1 MSVVLV
7 VEPDAAQAAAVRKM
21 QRRLGAELVLVNT
34 TDEAIESIE
43 LGVPDV
49 ILLSAL
55 LSPRDE
61 DRLIKFLRSLDDAS
75 HLQTLTIP
83 QLRTGAHRQ
92 SDDGGKKKKGLFG
105 KKKEASAPAGCDPD
119 VFAEEI
125 AAQLSRASEIRNRP

>member
-43 LGVPDV
+43 LGIPDL

-83 QLRTGAHRQ
+83 QLRTGGHRQ
-92 SDDGGKKKKGLFG
+92 ADDSKGKKGLFR
-105 KKKEASAPAGCDPD
+105 KKRESSAPAGCDPD
-119 VFAEEI
+119 V
-125 AAQLSRASEIRNRP
+125 

>member
-1 MSVVLV
+1 
-7 VEPDAAQAAAVRKM
+7 
-21 QRRLGAELVLVNT
+21 
-34 TDEAIESIE
+34 
-43 LGVPDV
+43 
-49 ILLSAL
+49 
-55 LSPRDE
+55 
-61 DRLIKFLRSLDDAS
+61 LDDAA

-125 AAQLSRASEIRNRP
+125 AAQLSRASEIRNRPRVVRAKRITEPKPAEPLVEPAIDELFANNQPAGQSETAGRTLSWPKPGEVPVQR

>member
-43 LGVPDV
+43 LGVPDL

-61 DRLIKFLRSLDDAS
+61 DRVRSRRLRGRDRRAALARLRDSPSAS
-75 HLQTLTIP
+75 RRPRKAHHRAQARRP
-83 QLRTGAHRQ
+83 DGRTG
-92 SDDGGKKKKGLFG
+92 D
-105 KKKEASAPAGCDPD
+105 
-119 VFAEEI
+119 
-125 AAQLSRASEIRNRP
+125 